1 MNDGMDLNVSRQ
13 VMDVIGIAATIS
25 SILQEESITTLD
37 VALASFTDPDN
48 KLVDFL
54 DSQGLYIE
62 PEIVVTGI
70 ISKDVLYEAI
80 VNRSYKDFIS
90 LRKASA
96 TELNAILKDKDGKEI
111 ERLKTFA
118 GNMDV
123 YLDYSE
129 NLYYALDMAEQICGE
144 LGQDYIDLD
153 TLLYCIFKLEDS
165 GANRLMNVFFE
176 VKDMYKKF
184 EMDKLIGSVE
194 KNNSTPIPKE
204 LESFIDVL
212 NDKYDENSTCDI
224 LGRDKEIF
232 KVWNIISKKTKRNAV
247 LVGEPGVGKSAIIEA
262 ITYSIVKKTCPK
274 QYGNYK
280 VYSLNLNGM
289 VAGTKYRGEFEE
301 RVENLIKFL
310 KSSKDIIIFL
320 DEIHHLLGTGSAENS
335 GPDLSGSLKPLL
347 ARDDV
352 VFIGATTQKEY
363 ERIFSRDGALS
374 RRFEVITVEEPRF
387 DKVKPMIRAR
397 INALSKFH
405 GVRTSDKMIDT
416 IMINASSFSSIAN
429 PDRTID
435 LADKAMAIAKIK
447 NAHVLKEEH
456 IRMVNS
462 EFFENYEKT
471 PEDRKLSTAYHEA
484 GHFVAWL
491 LSKTKRNE
499 ECILV
504 SIVPAKDWLGVN
516 IFEENEIK
524 LYSGDMT
531 YLEDCVSISLAGR
544 IAQKLVSE
552 NIDSGASS
560 DLDHA
565 TTIIENFL
573 LYFGTD
579 KDYMNYSFYPKL
591 RDKTL
596 PISEKVSD
604 DIMNKTKEI
613 LDKVYKDTE
622 VLINNHQKGVKA
634 VAKILMKKGII
645 TGKEAAMAYNKA
657 EENVVKEANQ

>member
-13 VMDVIGIAATIS
+13 VMDVIGVAATIS

-37 VALASFTDPDN
+37 VVLASLTDPDN
-48 KLVDFL
+48 KLVDIL

-62 PEIVVTGI
+62 PELVITGI
-70 ISKDVLYEAI
+70 IAKDVLYERI
-80 VNRSYKDFIS
+80 VNQNYSEFINS
-90 LRKASA
+90 RKLSA
-96 TELNAILKDKDGKEI
+96 LEFNAILKDENGKQI
-111 ERLKTFA
+111 DVLKTFA
-118 GNMDV
+118 GKMDV
-123 YLDYSE
+123 YVDYSE
-129 NLYYALDMAEQICGE
+129 NLYLALDMAEQVCNEI
-144 LGQDYIDLD
+144 GQEHIDLD
-153 TLLYCIFKLEDS
+153 MLLYCIFKIEGS
-165 GANRLMNVFFE
+165 GANRLMKQFFE
-176 VKDMYKKF
+176 IMDIYKQFDEDKF
-184 EMDKLIGSVE
+184 IESVE
-194 KNNSTPIPKE
+194 IKKGTNIPEE

-212 NDKYDENSTCDI
+212 NDKYDENSKCDI

-274 QYGNYK
+274 QYENYK

-301 RVENLIKFL
+301 RVENLINFL
-310 KSSKDIIIFL
+310 KNSKDIIIFL
-320 DEIHHLLGTGSAENS
+320 DEIHHMLGAGSAQNS

-352 VFIGATTQKEY
+352 VFIGATTKKEY
-363 ERIFSRDGALS
+363 DKIFSTDGALS
-374 RRFEVITVEEPRF
+374 RRFEVIEVEEPRF
-387 DKVKPMIRAR
+387 DKVKPMIKAR
-397 INALSKFH
+397 IDTLSKFH
-405 GVRTSDKMIDT
+405 GVKISDKMIDAL
-416 IMINASSFSSIAN
+416 MINATSFSSIAN

-447 NAHVLKEEH
+447 NSHVLKLEH
-456 IRMVNS
+456 IKMVNA
-462 EFFENYEKT
+462 EFFEIYAKT
-471 PEDRKLSTAYHEA
+471 PDENKLSTAYHEA

-491 LSKTKRNE
+491 MSKTKRNE

-504 SIVPAKDWLGVN
+504 SIVPAREWLGVN
-516 IFEENEIK
+516 MFEENEIK
-524 LYSGDMT
+524 LYPGDMV

-552 NIDSGASS
+552 NIDSGAST

-573 LYFGTD
+573 LYYGTD

-591 RDKTL
+591 RNGIL

-604 DIMNKTKEI
+604 EIMCKTKEI

-622 VLINNHQKGVKA
+622 KLISEHKRGVKA
-634 VAKILMKKGII
+634 VAEKLMLNGII
-645 TGKEAAMAYNKA
+645 TGKEAINAFNKA
-657 EENVVKEANQ
+657 EAKVLKEANQ

>member
-144 LGQDYIDLD
+144 LGQVYIDLD

>member
-25 SILQEESITTLD
+25 SILQEDSITTLD
-37 VALASFTDPDN
+37 VAIASLTDPDN

-54 DSQGLYIE
+54 DSQGLYVE
-62 PEIVVTGI
+62 AEIIVTGI
-70 ISKDVLYEAI
+70 ISKDILYEAI
-80 VNRSYKDFIS
+80 VNRSYKEFIS

-96 TELNAILKDKDGKEI
+96 TELDAILKDKDGKEI

-129 NLYYALDMAEQICGE
+129 NLYCAFDMAEQISEEVGK
-144 LGQDYIDLD
+144 DYIDLD
-153 TLLYCIFKLEDS
+153 TLLYCIFKIEES
-165 GANRLMNVFFE
+165 GANRLMNTFFE
-176 VKDMYKKF
+176 VRNMYKNF
-184 EMDKLIGSVE
+184 EVDNLIESVQV
-194 KNNSTPIPKE
+194 KTDTKVPKE

-274 QYGNYK
+274 QYENYK

-301 RVENLIKFL
+301 RVEDLIKFL

-320 DEIHHLLGTGSAENS
+320 DEIHHLLGAGSAEKS

-363 ERIFSRDGALS
+363 DRIFSTDGALS
-374 RRFEVITVEEPRF
+374 RRFEVITVKEPRF
-387 DKVKPMIRAR
+387 DEVKPMITAR

-405 GVRTSDKMIDT
+405 GVRTSDKMIDAL
-416 IMINASSFSSIAN
+416 MINATSFSSIAN

-435 LADKAMAIAKIK
+435 LADKAMAVAKIK
-447 NAHVLKEEH
+447 NAHILKEEH
-456 IRMVNS
+456 IKMVNA
-462 EFFENYEKT
+462 EFFEKYEKM
-471 PEDRKLSTAYHEA
+471 PEENKLSTAYHEA
-484 GHFVAWL
+484 GHLVAWL
-491 LSKTKRNE
+491 LSKTKRND

-504 SIVPAKDWLGVN
+504 SIVPARDWLGVN
-516 IFEENEIK
+516 MFEKNEIA
-524 LYSGDMT
+524 LYPADMT

-544 IAQKLVSE
+544 IAQKLVAE

-565 TTIIENFL
+565 TTIIEEFL
-573 LYFGTD
+573 LYYGTD

-604 DIMNKTKEI
+604 EIMAKTKEI
-613 LDKVYKDTE
+613 LDRVYKKTE
-622 VLINNHQKGVKA
+622 ELINSHKKGVEA
-634 VAKILMKKGII
+634 VAKALMKKGII
-645 TGKEAAMAYNKA
+645 TGKEAVKAFNKA
-657 EENVVKEANQ
+657 EMKVVKEANQ

>member
-1 MNDGMDLNVSRQ
+1 MNDEMDLNVSRQ
-13 VMDVIGIAATIS
+13 LMDVIGVAATIS
-25 SILQEESITTLD
+25 NILQEGSITTLD

-54 DSQGLYIE
+54 DSQGLYVE
-62 PEIVVTGI
+62 PEIVLTGI
-70 ISKDVLYEAI
+70 ISKDILYERI
-80 VNRSYKDFIS
+80 VDKSYDDFIA

-111 ERLKTFA
+111 DRLKTFA

-129 NLYYALDMAEQICGE
+129 NLYCAFEMAEQICDE
-144 LGQDYIDLD
+144 IGQDYIDLD
-153 TLLYCIFKLEDS
+153 TLLYCIFKFEES
-165 GANRLMNVFFE
+165 GANRLMNQFFE
-176 VKDMYKKF
+176 VKNIYKHF
-184 EMDKLIGSVE
+184 EVDKLISSMEGKQGTS
-194 KNNSTPIPKE
+194 IPQE

-274 QYGNYK
+274 QYENYK

-310 KSSKDIIIFL
+310 KNSKDIIIFL
-320 DEIHHLLGTGSAENS
+320 DEIHHLLGTGAAEKS

-352 VFIGATTQKEY
+352 VFIGATTKKEY
-363 ERIFSRDGALS
+363 DRIFSTDGALS
-374 RRFEVITVEEPRF
+374 RRFEVVTVEEPRF
-387 DKVKPMIRAR
+387 DKVKPMIKAR
-397 INALSKFH
+397 IEALSKYH
-405 GVRTSDKMIDT
+405 GVKISDKMIDNL
-416 IMINASSFSSIAN
+416 MINATSFSSIAN

-447 NAHVLKEEH
+447 NAHILRPEH
-456 IRMVNS
+456 IKMVNA
-462 EFFENYEKT
+462 EFFEIYEKT
-471 PEDRKLSTAYHEA
+471 PEKNKLSTAYHEA
-484 GHFVAWL
+484 GHLVAWL

-516 IFEENEIK
+516 IFEENEVKIHP
-524 LYSGDMT
+524 GDMT

-544 IAQKLVSE
+544 IAQKLVSDK
-552 NIDSGASS
+552 IDSGASS

-573 LYFGTD
+573 LYYGTD

-591 RDKTL
+591 RNNIL

-604 DIMNKTKEI
+604 EIMKKTKEI

-622 VLINNHQKGVKA
+622 TLIKSHQKGVEA
-634 VAKILMKKGII
+634 VAKILMEKGII
-645 TGKEAAMAYNKA
+645 TGKEAIETFNKA
-657 EENVVKEANQ
+657 EKKIVKEANQ